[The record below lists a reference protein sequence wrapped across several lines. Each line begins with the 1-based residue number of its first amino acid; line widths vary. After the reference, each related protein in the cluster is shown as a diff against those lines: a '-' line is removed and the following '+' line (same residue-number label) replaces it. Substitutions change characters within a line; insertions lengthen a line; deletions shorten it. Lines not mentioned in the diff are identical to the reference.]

1 MKKEKSC
8 GVIVIKRE
16 NEEFKI
22 LLLEHQK
29 GHISYPKGHVEENE
43 TEEETALREV
53 KGETNLDVKLI
64 SGFRKV
70 ITYSPKENVLKDV
83 VYFLGSPINEKV
95 IVQEEEIKSFK
106 WVSFK
111 EAFDLVTH
119 DDDKM
124 LLNEVISYLNDF
136 SY

>member
-16 NEEFKI
+16 DDEFRI

-29 GHISYPKGHVEENE
+29 GHISFPKGHVEENE

-53 KGETNLDVKLI
+53 KEETNLDVKLMP
-64 SGFRKV
+64 SFRKV

-83 VYFLGSPINEKV
+83 VYFLGSPLNEEV

>member
-53 KGETNLDVKLI
+53 KEETNLDVKLI

-70 ITYSPKENVLKDV
+70 ISYSPKENVLKDV
-83 VYFLGSPINEKV
+83 VYFLAYPLNNDLVIEEK
-95 IVQEEEIKSFK
+95 EIKEAY
-106 WVSFK
+106 WVSLK
-111 EAFDLVTH
+111 EAFDLITH
-119 DDDKM
+119 NDDK
-124 LLNEVISYLNDF
+124 LLFNEVIAFLNDLN
-136 SY
+136 

>member
-53 KGETNLDVKLI
+53 KEETNLDVKLI

-70 ITYSPKENVLKDV
+70 ISYSPKENVLKDV
-83 VYFLGSPINEKV
+83 VYFLAYPLNNDLVIEEK
-95 IVQEEEIKSFK
+95 EIKEAY
-106 WVSFK
+106 WVSLK
-111 EAFDLVTH
+111 EAFDLITYN
-119 DDDKM
+119 DDK
-124 LLNEVISYLNDF
+124 LLFNEVIVFLNDLN
-136 SY
+136 